1 LTFYHVCDDC
11 GNRINLSN
19 RMNAE
24 LPYNLKLRA
33 KYHRSTMQQIETS
46 YHLRLK
52 GVYTRR
58 HGRYQMPYLRK
69 LIPYFYTRNVIDY
82 DTVDS
87 EYEAEDSFWSMEDI
101 IVVCPSCGK
110 VDYLPAH
117 ETPDVRMVPC
127 EALCSLR
134 T

>member
-1 LTFYHVCDDC
+1 
-11 GNRINLSN
+11 
-19 RMNAE
+19 
-24 LPYNLKLRA
+24 
-33 KYHRSTMQQIETS
+33 MQQIETS